1 MRFVAGTQ
9 RESDTSHETS
19 PALSVFVRLST
30 LFIIFALAR
39 NCWRV
44 MLIKNSQRGAKSVQL
59 RGSAEINYRA
69 VRFFCPC

>member
-1 MRFVAGTQ
+1 MRFVPATQ

-19 PALSVFVRLST
+19 PALSVFQGRALRLST
-30 LFIIFALAR
+30 LFIIFAPAR

-59 RGSAEINYRA
+59 RG
-69 VRFFCPC
+69 C